1 MRRLI
6 AIALVLLGVFAFK
19 QLNFSTVQVNT
30 KSEIVDIHK
39 VQIDCNHRNNN
50 DVEQSSQVVVPT
62 AQIRTINGQRTT
74 ISRAPHIASTGNC
87 YTTSKYVVAQF
98 IHRLGSL
105 ARAIDFYLYTLCRL
119 RL

>member
-1 MRRLI
+1 MRKLV
-6 AIALVLLGVFAFK
+6 AIAFVLLGVFAFE
-19 QLNFSTVQVNT
+19 QLECPTVQVDI
-30 KSEIVDIHK
+30 KSEIIDLRK
-39 VQIDCNHRNNN
+39 EQIDCSQRNNN
-50 DVEQSSQVVVPT
+50 DAEQPFQVVVPT
-62 AQIRTINGQRTT
+62 AQIRILNGQRTNT
-74 ISRAPHIASTGNC
+74 YRALQIAATGHL